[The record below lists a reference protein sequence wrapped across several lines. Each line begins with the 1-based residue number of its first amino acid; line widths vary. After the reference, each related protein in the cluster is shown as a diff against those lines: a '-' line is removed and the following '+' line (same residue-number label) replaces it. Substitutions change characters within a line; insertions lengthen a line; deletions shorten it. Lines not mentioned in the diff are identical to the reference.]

1 MDNKQ
6 DRNFYWNIKDFMG
19 KPHNPIMPQ
28 INPKNIKE
36 SINGVL
42 NQNAV
47 YKTTNFQSNITSA
60 RHISQAISAVERNNQ
75 KGTPDNIGNTKNITS
90 NPFGVVNEGIF
101 DDPIGALKSYG
112 NAFVSGAKGVGEYVG
127 NMFGSDDE
135 PIAPGVQKPE
145 TTEQARQNNINVKN
159 MSAKT
164 LTPEQ
169 QKFEQST
176 SVPTAGDPND
186 QGNDSD
192 GTDIRGDQEDR
203 DAPKATP
210 AGTPPPPPPPSDTPS
225 EPATQTQT
233 SSGEDVS
240 DKIAAQR
247 KAYGMRRGEGSG
259 GGKAGAAERT
269 AARRA
274 RSEAIRDANIA
285 LRSTPE
291 GEKTYRQ
298 QKAARGTKDFNFDVA
313 LRYAKPGQQA
323 TGTTPAPAGTI
334 PTPAAPA
341 AEEPAQPGFD
351 PSKKQ
356 VSNRDGTIR
365 TINPT
370 PAPAGTIPT
379 PATTEEPTQPGFD
392 PSKKQVSNRDGTI
405 RTIEPT
411 PAPTQAPATT
421 KEPAPG
427 RAIDNLGMGS
437 LPNNSGGLQNA
448 EQPQPGFDPSK
459 KQYSTR
465 DGKIQTVNEP
475 KLSDIKSIPMV
486 TRKPVSGGTTPTP
499 AAPAAEEPAQ
509 PGFDPSKKQYST
521 RDGKIQTV
529 NSKIAKMTAA
539 PKTSLA

>member
-6 DRNFYWNIKDFMG
+6 DRNFYWEVKDFMG
-19 KPHNPIMPQ
+19 KAHNPVSPQ
-28 INPKNIKE
+28 PKPKSIKE

-42 NQNAV
+42 NQNAA

-75 KGTPDNIGNTKNITS
+75 RGTPDNIGNTKNITS

-145 TTEQARQNNINVKN
+145 TTEQARQNNINVRN
-159 MSAKT
+159 ASAKN
-164 LTPEQ
+164 LTPQ
-169 QKFEQST
+169 QRSFEQST
-176 SVPTAGDPND
+176 SVPTTPVANSTNNPPTN
-186 QGNDSD
+186 QTTPS
-192 GTDIRGDQEDR
+192 T
-203 DAPKATP
+203 TP
-210 AGTPPPPPPPSDTPS
+210 ATTPPPPPPPPPPSDTPTQ
-225 EPATQTQT
+225 PAAETED
-233 SSGEDVS
+233 SSGDDVS
-240 DKIAAQR
+240 DKITALRNARSMR
-247 KAYGMRRGEGSG
+247 KGDGDG
-259 GGKAGAAERT
+259 GGKSGAATRT
-269 AARRA
+269 ADRNARNN
-274 RSEAIRDANIA
+274 AIRDANLA

-291 GEKTYRQ
+291 GEKAFRQ
-298 QKAARGTKDFNFDVA
+298 EKAKRSTTQGNIKQSDIA
-313 LRYAKPGQQA
+313 LRYAKPGQRVADTQSPEETARIADEFVASQKEGRKPNYQA
-323 TGTTPAPAGTI
+323 TTPAPAGTI
-334 PTPAAPA
+334 PTSAAP
-341 AEEPAQPGFD
+341 EEPTQPGFD

-370 PAPAGTIPT
+370 PTPAGTTPTPAAPAPAGTIPT
-379 PATTEEPTQPGFD
+379 PTPTASTGTTPTPTPAGTIPTPSAAEEPTQPGFD

-405 RTIEPT
+405 RTINSA

-459 KQYSTR
+459 KQYST
-465 DGKIQTVNEP
+465 K
-475 KLSDIKSIPMV
+475 
-486 TRKPVSGGTTPTP
+486 
-499 AAPAAEEPAQ
+499 
-509 PGFDPSKKQYST
+509 
-521 RDGKIQTV
+521 DGKIQTV
-529 NSKIAKMTAA
+529 NSKIAKITAA
-539 PKTSLA
+539 PKTALA

>member
-6 DRNFYWNIKDFMG
+6 DRNFYWNIKDFMS
-19 KPHNPIMPQ
+19 KPHNPVSPQ
-28 INPKNIKE
+28 TNTNNIKE

-42 NQNAV
+42 NQNAA

-101 DDPIGALKSYG
+101 DDIVGGLKSYG
-112 NAFVSGAKGVGEYVG
+112 NAFVNGVKGVAEWGHGNALGSGETTNYS
-127 NMFGSDDE
+127 N
-135 PIAPGVQKPE
+135 VQRPE
-145 TTEQARQNNINVKN
+145 TQAQAQQQNINVKN
-159 MSAKT
+159 MAAKT

-169 QKFEQST
+169 QSFEQST
-176 SVPTAGDPND
+176 QVPTAGDPND
-186 QGNDSD
+186 PGNDSD

-203 DAPKATP
+203 DTPKATP
-210 AGTPPPPPPPSDTPS
+210 AGTPPPPPPPSDKPTD
-225 EPATQTQT
+225 PAAQTQD
-233 SSGEDVS
+233 SSGDDVS
-240 DKIAAQR
+240 DKISALRYARSMR
-247 KAYGMRRGEGSG
+247 KGDGDG
-259 GGKAGAAERT
+259 GGKSGAAART
-269 AARRA
+269 ADRNKRND
-274 RSEAIRDANIA
+274 AIRDANLA

-291 GEKTYRQ
+291 GEKAFRQ
-298 QKAARGTKDFNFDVA
+298 EKASRSTTQGNIKQSDIA
-313 LRYAKPGQQA
+313 LRYAKPGQRVADTQSPEETARIANEFVASQKEGRKPNYQA

-334 PTPAAPA
+334 PTPATT
-341 AEEPAQPGFD
+341 EEPAQPGFD

-370 PAPAGTIPT
+370 PAGTIPTPAAPAPAGTIPT
-379 PATTEEPTQPGFD
+379 SAAAEQQTQPGFD

-405 RTIEPT
+405 RTINPT

-459 KQYSTR
+459 KQYST
-465 DGKIQTVNEP
+465 K
-475 KLSDIKSIPMV
+475 
-486 TRKPVSGGTTPTP
+486 
-499 AAPAAEEPAQ
+499 
-509 PGFDPSKKQYST
+509 
-521 RDGKIQTV
+521 DGKIQTV
-529 NSKIAKMTAA
+529 NSKIAKITAA
-539 PKTSLA
+539 PKTALA

>member
-112 NAFVSGAKGVGEYVG
+112 KAFVDGVKGVAEWGHG
-127 NMFGSDDE
+127 NALGS
-135 PIAPGVQKPE
+135 GE
-145 TTEQARQNNINVKN
+145 TTNNVPSKEPLTQAQASQNNINVKN

-186 QGNDSD
+186 PGDDSD
-192 GTDIRGDQEDR
+192 DTDIRGDQEDR

-210 AGTPPPPPPPSDTPS
+210 AGTPPPPPPPPPSDTTSKPT
-225 EPATQTQT
+225 AQTQT

-247 KAYGMRRGEGSG
+247 KAYGMRRGEGEG
-259 GGKAGAAERT
+259 GGKSGAAERT

-465 DGKIQTVNEP
+465 DGKIQTVN
-475 KLSDIKSIPMV
+475 
-486 TRKPVSGGTTPTP
+486 
-499 AAPAAEEPAQ
+499 
-509 PGFDPSKKQYST
+509 
-521 RDGKIQTV
+521 
-529 NSKIAKMTAA
+529 SKIAKMTAT